1 MNNLTPAQHERLAI
15 LSEECGEVV
24 QAIGKIF
31 RHGVDSYSP
40 NDPDRT
46 TNLVLLE
53 TELFDV
59 LATVNA
65 MVSEGDLQ
73 QTMLANENERTQAA
87 WEKKKRYTHY
97 QK

>member
-24 QAIGKIF
+24 QAIGKIL

-40 NDPDRT
+40 NDPNRT
-46 TNLVLLE
+46 SNLVLLE

-59 LATVNA
+59 LATINA
-65 MVSEGDLQ
+65 MVAEGDLEQ
-73 QTMLANENERTQAA
+73 VLLANENERTQAA
-87 WEKKKRYTHY
+87 WEKKKRYAHY